1 MGKKNNLPDENNLD
15 ALKDRYEK
23 LKEKYNLP
31 EFYDLNKL
39 FDIEDVDPC
48 TDFFLRKIRRT
59 IADRIAGYYRF
70 VDIILNPSNAP
81 VFFFNLI
88 KKLDLKDKELIKGA
102 YEILGNLEL
111 EMMGL
116 DLDYSE
122 KKEAEFL
129 KKIVLIFDEKIRP
142 IFLDILHKLRDGN
155 GKIEDNKDSKRSYFG

>member
-1 MGKKNNLPDENNLD
+1 MEKKNNANEENGLD
-15 ALKDRYEK
+15 VLKEKYEK

-39 FDIEDVDPC
+39 FDIEDIDADS
-48 TDFFLRKIRRT
+48 DFFLRKIRRV
-59 IADRIAGYYRF
+59 IADRIAGYSRF
-70 VDIILNPSNAP
+70 VEVILNPSNAP

-88 KKLDLKDKELIKGA
+88 KKLELKDKELIKEA
-102 YEILGNLEL
+102 YEVLGNLEL

-129 KKIVLIFDEKIRP
+129 KNIVLVFDKTIRP
-142 IFLDILHKLRDGN
+142 IFLDVLKKLRDSDE
-155 GKIEDNKDSKRSYFG
+155 KIDDKKETRRSYFG

>member
-1 MGKKNNLPDENNLD
+1 MEKKNNANEGNGLD
-15 ALKDRYEK
+15 VLKEKYEK

-39 FDIEDVDPC
+39 FDIEDIDADS
-48 TDFFLRKIRRT
+48 DFFLRRIRRA
-59 IADRIAGYYRF
+59 IADRIAGYSRF

-88 KKLDLKDKELIKGA
+88 KKLELRDKELIKEA
-102 YEILGNLEL
+102 YEVLGNLEL

-129 KKIVLIFDEKIRP
+129 KEIVVVFDKKIRP
-142 IFLDILHKLRDGN
+142 IFLDILKKLRDSDE
-155 GKIEDNKDSKRSYFG
+155 KIEITKDNNRSYFG

>member
-1 MGKKNNLPDENNLD
+1 MEKKNNANEENGLD
-15 ALKDRYEK
+15 VLKEKYEK

-39 FDIEDVDPC
+39 FDIEDIDADS
-48 TDFFLRKIRRT
+48 DFFLRKIRRV
-59 IADRIAGYYRF
+59 IADRIAGYSRF
-70 VDIILNPSNAP
+70 VEVILNPSNAP

-88 KKLDLKDKELIKGA
+88 KKLELKDKELIKEA
-102 YEILGNLEL
+102 YEVLGNLEL

-129 KKIVLIFDEKIRP
+129 KNIVLVFDKTIRP
-142 IFLDILHKLRDGN
+142 IFLDVLKKLRDSDE
-155 GKIEDNKDSKRSYFG
+155 KIDDKKETSRSYFG